1 MHDGST
7 FSTLIGLLGL
17 WSTLDRMAV
26 QVVKMGWSGRT
37 LAMAAGSM
45 TLLLSSSSS
54 DNRCE
59 LTRNAGIILVMLLL
73 KLTLH
78 GRHL

>member
-45 TLLLSSSSS
+45 TLLLSSSRRKSKA
-54 DNRCE
+54 E
-59 LTRNAGIILVMLLL
+59 LTRHAGIILVMLSL
-73 KLTLH
+73 KLALH